1 MTARIGDR
9 SLVGESYLDI
19 TDGKGAAIPEN
30 STLPKE
36 SVIPGVTLYDIYD
49 SLDPDTRK
57 EASSMVQSL
66 GDSTKMTRDQVAGTF
81 SGLGDL
87 GRSGHNAIDA
97 LAAQSEDLE
106 KLVTQTGTLLNA
118 LDVGSGQIADLVTS
132 ANRVT
137 QATAGQRGSL
147 EDTLRLLPQTM
158 DEAKAA
164 SASLRTLSTNL
175 SPVAADLKN
184 STPRLSEALNDL
196 PGTTEDLRGLL
207 PAAHDTLDRAPQTLD
222 RVSDFS
228 DDLRDL
234 VPNARDILRDTNP
247 VLKYAKP
254 YGPDLA
260 AFFANFNAALKP
272 TDEVGRHFIRA
283 QLYFNEKT
291 LQSPVRTDL
300 GIYSNPFPKPGAGN
314 HPGPFKGDY
323 PRLERLPK

>member
-1 MTARIGDR
+1 
-9 SLVGESYLDI
+9 
-19 TDGKGAAIPEN
+19 
-30 STLPKE
+30 
-36 SVIPGVTLYDIYD
+36 
-49 SLDPDTRK
+49 
-57 EASSMVQSL
+57 
-66 GDSTKMTRDQVAGTF
+66 
-81 SGLGDL
+81 
-87 GRSGHNAIDA
+87 
-97 LAAQSEDLE
+97 
-106 KLVTQTGTLLNA
+106 
-118 LDVGSGQIADLVTS
+118 
-132 ANRVT
+132 
-137 QATAGQRGSL
+137 
-147 EDTLRLLPQTM
+147 
-158 DEAKAA
+158 
-164 SASLRTLSTNL
+164 
-175 SPVAADLKN
+175 
-184 STPRLSEALNDL
+184 
-196 PGTTEDLRGLL
+196 
-207 PAAHDTLDRAPQTLD
+207 LD

-291 LQSPVRTDL
+291 LQSPVRTDI